1 MARNRMRFFD
11 ERKRHLASLD
21 AALACGMATSKPAAF
36 NRQDVFAEL
45 KDRIIVSWKV
55 HIAHVSNSAMNY
67 EAIVISQARIG

>member
-1 MARNRMRFFD
+1 
-11 ERKRHLASLD
+11 
-21 AALACGMATSKPAAF
+21 MATSKPAAF

-55 HIAHVSNSAMNY
+55 HIVHVSNSAMNY